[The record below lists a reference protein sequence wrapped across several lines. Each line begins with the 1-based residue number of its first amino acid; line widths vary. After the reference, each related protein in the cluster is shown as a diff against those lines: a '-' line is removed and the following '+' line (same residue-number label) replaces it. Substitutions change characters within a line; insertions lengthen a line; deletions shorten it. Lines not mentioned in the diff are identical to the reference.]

1 MHATVDRATVTAWAK
16 QAQSTLEKAQTLCTN
31 AQTSLHAT
39 SYQLTS
45 HLPDLLEEANV
56 LYESLKTQHELLA
69 KISESLRR
77 STRDQL
83 LNTLEKQ
90 QSTLLQP
97 ALNNL
102 DDIVGHLS
110 ATIVP
115 SFLIEVNGE
124 DGKEIFEKDEAENRT
139 LADFISTDSINLLRR
154 NIQIYTNN
162 HEKIRQ
168 LLNNKLQDVILSPF
182 HEIGSK
188 KFNKTVKLY
197 EEITPLQLKLKA
209 ITSNIAPLDSS
220 NVVATLLKENAALE
234 NELVSILE
242 MLTNHYDQCTQGVQ
256 ILYSGGSQQ
265 VNLEI
270 LKNDAQ
276 ELPDVLKELHTVYDI
291 IVNNEARAQKFINAH
306 SPSIEVVI
314 ATMKDQLSFY
324 RSFKSKNIPEIM
336 VLFTVCEEILMK
348 SPIEDPGGPEQT
360 PIEKFTDTVNQLVY
374 HYTQFLNVF
383 KSQYLRELHHEQFS
397 YPRKFLSK
405 LTNFLNDELYKMQ
418 IEEKERRRAWL
429 TKYGDFIPKEFRLP
443 GEYNQPV
450 ITQVV
455 TEGLE
460 DVQKEGADAERHI
473 TQEKELLELL
483 RKMEELNRERR
494 Y

>member
-1 MHATVDRATVTAWAK
+1 MYKR
-16 QAQSTLEKAQTLCTN
+16 
-31 AQTSLHAT
+31 
-39 SYQLTS
+39 
-45 HLPDLLEEANV
+45 
-56 LYESLKTQHELLA
+56 
-69 KISESLRR
+69 
-77 STRDQL
+77 QL

-102 DDIVGHLS
+102 DDIVGHLL

-276 ELPDVLKELHTVYDI
+276 ELPDVLKELHTVYD
-291 IVNNEARAQKFINAH
+291 
-306 SPSIEVVI
+306 
-314 ATMKDQLSFY
+314 LSL
-324 RSFKSKNIPEIM
+324 I
-336 VLFTVCEEILMK
+336 
-348 SPIEDPGGPEQT
+348 
-360 PIEKFTDTVNQLVY
+360 
-374 HYTQFLNVF
+374 
-383 KSQYLRELHHEQFS
+383 
-397 YPRKFLSK
+397 
-405 LTNFLNDELYKMQ
+405 
-418 IEEKERRRAWL
+418 
-429 TKYGDFIPKEFRLP
+429 
-443 GEYNQPV
+443 
-450 ITQVV
+450 
-455 TEGLE
+455 
-460 DVQKEGADAERHI
+460 HI
-473 TQEKELLELL
+473 
-483 RKMEELNRERR
+483 
-494 Y
+494 